1 MTAPLFFAII
11 AKIIPERWN
20 EEIKSGG
27 NIMDRLMLVLP
38 TEQHKQTVWD
48 YREEFLRNQDSM
60 DGTGALQTH
69 RALRSG
75 IRITSITVLRKLSVK
90 AWFQQLPSWEWK
102 KKAANW

>member
-20 EEIKSGG
+20 EKIKSGG

-48 YREEFLRNQDSM
+48 YREEFLRNQD
-60 DGTGALQTH
+60 
-69 RALRSG
+69 
-75 IRITSITVLRKLSVK
+75 IPIFRKLG
-90 AWFQQLPSWEWK
+90 
-102 KKAANW
+102 